1 MGRVIE
7 AFAQFLDGEGEPL
20 VKGWL
25 KFLESGS
32 NNTLKNTYADTIY
45 NIVNA
50 NPIQLDAEGR
60 CPNIFGTGDYRVIS
74 YTNDMDVLGVE
85 QPGEMIQMF
94 DPVTAQGA
102 TTSGSGAA
110 SFISWDSTVTYD
122 LDEIVSHSGNY
133 YRSLITSN
141 LNNNPA
147 VSPSSWEQ
155 VDFVRWWN
163 ASVSYDSGEMVF
175 YDDAAWFS
183 LQASNLNN
191 QPDLS
196 PTYWNRGPTMGGYN
210 LGTAASPLLTGYFT
224 DIKIDNDLDV
234 AGDLNLNGTFQML
247 DDQYIILGS
256 GGISDDGRIW
266 YDDTGNQL
274 VIKGGSLGIVFRN
287 SFNSDVWEIDFGGR
301 LQPTVDLA
309 ENIGQAARRVGSVY
323 SNAYFGNS
331 LMSLGTGTAGWLKI
345 GLHENE
351 VDEDY
356 FHIINMND
364 NGGIGPFQLQIYY
377 NGSAYT
383 LESV

>member
-7 AFAQFLDGEGEPL
+7 AFAQFFDGEGEPL

-32 NNTLKNTYADTIY
+32 NNTLKNTFADYLY
-45 NIVNA
+45 NTVNA

-94 DPVTAQGA
+94 DPVTSQGT

-110 SFISWDSTVTYD
+110 SFAAWDSTITYD

-163 ASVSYDSGEMVF
+163 ANISYDSGDMVF
-175 YDDAAWFS
+175 YDDATWFS
-183 LQASNLNN
+183 LQATNLNN
-191 QPDLS
+191 QPDTS
-196 PTYWNRGPTMGGYN
+196 PTYWSRGPAMGGYN

-224 DIKIDNDLDV
+224 DIEISNDLDV
-234 AGDLNLNGTFQML
+234 AGDINVNGTLQLL
-247 DDQYIILGS
+247 DDEYIILGS
-256 GGISDDGRIW
+256 GGTLDDGRLW
-266 YDDTGNQL
+266 YDDTANQL
-274 VIKGGSLGIVFRN
+274 KLKGGAEGILFQDG
-287 SFNSDVWEIDFGGR
+287 FGGDAWEIDFGGR
-301 LQPTVDLA
+301 FQPTLDLA
-309 ENIGQAARRVGSVY
+309 KNIGQSARRVGSVY
-323 SNAYFGNS
+323 AYYYYGNS

-345 GLHENE
+345 GLHKDEL
-351 VDEDY
+351 DEDY
-356 FHIINMND
+356 FNIINMND
-364 NGGIGPFQLQIYY
+364 NAGVGPFQLQIYY
-377 NGSAYT
+377 NGSSYT